1 VAVVFGG
8 RSTEH
13 AVSCASAGLVL
24 SAIDRDRYDVLPVG
38 IATDGRWVLTSG
50 DPARLALSSSSAPS
64 VEAVALPGSEITP
77 RGGSLQVSAPGE
89 VPRDLGAVDVVLP
102 LLHGTYGEDGTIQGL
117 LEMTGTR
124 YAGAGVFAS
133 AAGMDKEYM
142 KLIIAARGLPAGRY
156 VVVRDRDW
164 SGGAGGP
171 GERKRVLDEIAE
183 LGWPV
188 FVKPARGGSS
198 VGITRV
204 TGAAELESAVEA
216 ARAHDPKVLVEA
228 AVAGMEVECAVL
240 EGLDGGPPEASV
252 PGQVVVDPGSSFYD
266 FRAKYLAAGTTM
278 RIPAP
283 IPAAAAAEVRRLAC
297 AAFEAIS
304 CEGLARVDFF
314 YTPAGQVL
322 FNEIN
327 TMPGMTPASG
337 FPLMWA
343 ATGLPLPQLIDRII
357 QTALRKRPGPR
368 LPGRRRWLPLAVA
381 LIPRVMVLLPAEE
394 APGQQAEHQ
403 RVRGQDQKR
412 RRRGEL
418 PLHRVLHRLHRRA
431 ERGVAADVPEHPG
444 HELSRPPQA
453 GEEDHRE
460 ERQPADDAGAG
471 GGLGHR
477 GDQQPHREQ
486 RGGGQ
491 RDRCHERAG
500 ALRGLRP
507 VDGDARDQEDEDPGQ
522 RQAQLDDPLGGQQ
535 PGRGNRGGRQAA
547 QHPQLA
553 VAGQRHRQAE
563 QGQQGQAHHD
573 QDRHV
578 HIERGEP
585 AQVRGGLA
593 ERGYQAEDHQQHH
606 RDGSAADQ
614 AGRLPPGEPGLVE
627 HDLPEG
633 GTPGRP
639 RPRPGQCSHDV
650 SPCSWFPVSLT
661 KASSRLAESSRTS
674 RAVTPA
680 VARARITVL
689 TSSPVPVT
697 VTC

>member
-1 VAVVFGG
+1 MTGQRKIRVAVVFGG

-38 IATDGRWVLTSG
+38 IATDGRWVLTSA
-50 DPARLALSSSSAPS
+50 DPARLALSPGSSPS

-77 RGGSLQVSAPGE
+77 RAGSLEVSAPGE

-164 SGGAGGP
+164 SSGLD
-171 GERKRVLDEIAE
+171 ERKRILDEIAE

-204 TGAAELESAVEA
+204 TGPAELESAVEA

-228 AVAGMEVECAVL
+228 AVGGMEVECAVL

-266 FRAKYLAAGTTM
+266 FQAKYLAEGTTM

-283 IPAAAAAEVRRLAC
+283 IPAAAEAEVRRQAC

-357 QTALRKRPGPR
+357 QTALRKR
-368 LPGRRRWLPLAVA
+368 
-381 LIPRVMVLLPAEE
+381 
-394 APGQQAEHQ
+394 
-403 RVRGQDQKR
+403 
-412 RRRGEL
+412 
-418 PLHRVLHRLHRRA
+418 
-431 ERGVAADVPEHPG
+431 
-444 HELSRPPQA
+444 
-453 GEEDHRE
+453 
-460 ERQPADDAGAG
+460 
-471 GGLGHR
+471 
-477 GDQQPHREQ
+477 
-486 RGGGQ
+486 
-491 RDRCHERAG
+491 
-500 ALRGLRP
+500 RGLR
-507 VDGDARDQEDEDPGQ
+507 
-522 RQAQLDDPLGGQQ
+522 
-535 PGRGNRGGRQAA
+535 
-547 QHPQLA
+547 
-553 VAGQRHRQAE
+553 
-563 QGQQGQAHHD
+563 
-573 QDRHV
+573 
-578 HIERGEP
+578 
-585 AQVRGGLA
+585 
-593 ERGYQAEDHQQHH
+593 
-606 RDGSAADQ
+606 
-614 AGRLPPGEPGLVE
+614 
-627 HDLPEG
+627 
-633 GTPGRP
+633 
-639 RPRPGQCSHDV
+639 
-650 SPCSWFPVSLT
+650 
-661 KASSRLAESSRTS
+661 
-674 RAVTPA
+674 
-680 VARARITVL
+680 
-689 TSSPVPVT
+689 
-697 VTC
+697 